1 MRAFAHA
8 LWLVMVLSTSVS
20 AETAEGTI
28 RQIDWEALTI
38 TLSDGRTYKL
48 PGEIDMDA
56 LSEGMTVVVAYE
68 EANGENRITDMV
80 FLDD

>member
-1 MRAFAHA
+1 M
-8 LWLVMVLSTSVS
+8 LVLSTSVL
-20 AETAEGTI
+20 AATAEGTI
-28 RQIDWEALTI
+28 QQIDWEALTI

-56 LSEGMTVVVAYE
+56 LSVGMMVVVAYE
-68 EANGENRITDMV
+68 EASGVNRITDMV

>member
-8 LWLVMVLSTSVS
+8 LWLLLVLSTSVI
-20 AETAEGTI
+20 AATAEGTI
-28 RQIDWEALTI
+28 QQIDWEALTI
-38 TLSDGRTYKL
+38 TLSDGRTYRL

-56 LSEGMTVVVAYE
+56 LSVGMTVVVAYE
-68 EANGENRITDMV
+68 AAGGENRITDMV